1 MPTLLF
7 CYDLNSDRPAR
18 PRVSA
23 LYIVTKLSLLM
34 CCTPVTL
41 IKTLLTGVEHQVE
54 VGDKYDLKLQIKN
67 RETFTN
73 KEQRNFTQFY
83 LEIIFLRMTKN
94 KIGNRINWNL

>member
-18 PRVSA
+18 PRLSA

-34 CCTPVTL
+34 SHTSVTL
-41 IKTLLTGVEHQVE
+41 IKTTHLLSNGVGVEHQVE

-67 RETFTN
+67 RETLHTFIW
-73 KEQRNFTQFY
+73 KLFC
-83 LEIIFLRMTKN
+83 
-94 KIGNRINWNL
+94 